1 MRAAALVVV
10 GFLTEFAPMPRVIY
24 THRCSLWA
32 AASKRRMKDYLTF
45 FHESYQ
51 RTMGSESE
59 SEEFLDAFYDAFMS
73 KSIEIA
79 AKFAHTNM
87 RRQRQMLYRSL
98 RHMVDFSVERH
109 ASEDLRK
116 TAEHHS
122 ASQLDINPNLYDI
135 WLDSLI
141 ETVQLFDPEF
151 TEEIELAWRVVLA
164 PGIVYMKFK
173 YDKPAGEGGFT
184 FGGS

>member
-1 MRAAALVVV
+1 
-10 GFLTEFAPMPRVIY
+10 
-24 THRCSLWA
+24 
-32 AASKRRMKDYLTF
+32 MKDYLTF
-45 FHESYQ
+45 FNESYQ
-51 RTMGSESE
+51 RTMGGESDRD
-59 SEEFLDAFYDAFMS
+59 EFLDAFYDAFMS

-79 AKFAHTNM
+79 AKFAHTDM

-98 RHMVDFSVERH
+98 HHMVDFSVECQ

-116 TAEHHS
+116 TAERHS
-122 ASQLDINPNLYDI
+122 ASQLDVSPGLYDI

-151 TEEIELAWRVVLA
+151 TDEIELAWRVVLA

-173 YDKPAGEGGFT
+173 YDKPAGEDNFPFDGR
-184 FGGS
+184 